1 MRLLAL
7 DTSSNACSVAILA
20 GSEIHEDHVVG
31 PREHTRILMPMISR
45 LLADGGIRLGDLDA
59 IALGNGPGSF
69 IGMRI
74 GASVAQGLAFGAGL
88 RIAPV
93 SSLAAVAAEVM
104 DGGVESPVVVAQ
116 DARMNEVYCGGF
128 ERGDDGLVV
137 PFREETIV
145 AGDSVLEVGKR
156 FVAAG
161 DGWNRYPALAN
172 ANAGQI
178 LEKSDVVH
186 PRARWLLPIARAQVL
201 AGETVAPDALQ
212 PAYLRTRVA
221 EVPAGRSGPGA
232 Q

>member
-1 MRLLAL
+1 MKLLAL
-7 DTSSNACSVAILA
+7 DTSSNACSVALLA
-20 GSEIHEDHVVG
+20 GNEILEDHVVG

-45 LLADGGIRLGDLDA
+45 LLADGGFHLDDLDA

-88 RIAPV
+88 QIAPV
-93 SSLAAVAAEVM
+93 SSLAAVAAEVL
-104 DGGVESPVVVAQ
+104 DGNEKKPVVVAQ
-116 DARMNEVYCGGF
+116 DAHMNEVYCGGF
-128 ERGDDGLVV
+128 ERAADGAVA

-145 AGDSVLEVGKR
+145 ACDSVLDVGAG

-178 LEKSDVVH
+178 LKTSDVVH
-186 PRARWLLPIARAQVL
+186 PRARWLLPLAKARVL
-201 AGETVAPDALQ
+201 AGETVAPDALR
-212 PAYLRTRVA
+212 PAYLRTKVA
-221 EVPAGRSGPGA
+221 EVPAGRRGPGA